1 MRRFS
6 LASLPILLISLLA
19 IMLTGCASDIRSD
32 SLSKTLNQYASV
44 LRWGDF
50 ASAQQFL
57 DPDYREAHP
66 LSPLDL
72 ARYTQVRVS
81 SYDDGQGAV
90 PSGEN
95 EVRQVVQINLINN
108 NTQSER
114 TVVDHQTW
122 RYDPA
127 THKWWLMTGLPV
139 ISQQ

>member
-6 LASLPILLISLLA
+6 LASLLVVLTLL
-19 IMLTGCASDIRSD
+19 LTGCASDVRSD
-32 SLSKTLNQYASV
+32 SLTQTLSQYASV

-57 DPDYREAHP
+57 DPDYRQAHP

-72 ARYTQVRVS
+72 ARYGQVRVS
-81 SYDDGQGAV
+81 GYDDGQGAV
-90 PSGEN
+90 ASGEN
-95 EVRQVVQINLINN
+95 EVRQIVQINLINN

-114 TVVDHQTW
+114 TVVDRQTW
-122 RYDPA
+122 RYDPVK
-127 THKWWLMTGLPV
+127 HKWWLMTGLPA